1 MWGTSE
7 LRSLLGSRACPSQQK
22 LSCAELFG
30 GGVGGKKGGNKE
42 KLTRARNK
50 DEAKDPAIS
59 ATLQSLFSLPS
70 LPANWDPEID
80 YIGQAHSF
88 GHKN

>member
-7 LRSLLGSRACPSQQK
+7 LRRLLGSRARPSQQK
-22 LSCAELFG
+22 LSCAEL
-30 GGVGGKKGGNKE
+30 VGGWGEGEKGGNKE
-42 KLTRARNK
+42 KLTGARNK
-50 DEAKDPAIS
+50 DEAKDPATP

-70 LPANWDPEID
+70 SPANWDPETD
-80 YIGQAHSF
+80 YTGQAHSF